1 MSPNRCPK
9 TTRHVWLVVAV
20 LWTLAG
26 ACTAAAGE
34 RHGRRARRPVIVR
47 PVPTVSRVD
56 PVYGSHLGT
65 FYPTPAVGIVG
76 NYPSGVGYSPMGIY
90 GEHAMSLNGPFSSF
104 RTTTAPVLTYTRGY
118 DGVVRPGESV
128 STSTPILPLLSPLA
142 YPTRANDYYAPRLRD
157 HPEQD
162 SAINWIDHD

>member
-1 MSPNRCPK
+1 M
-9 TTRHVWLVVAV
+9 WLVVA
-20 LWTLAG
+20 LISTAC

-34 RHGRRARRPVIVR
+34 HRARRARRPSI
-47 PVPTVSRVD
+47 VPTAAHRVD

-65 FYPTPAVGIVG
+65 FFPTPAVGIVG
-76 NYPSGVGYSPMGIY
+76 NYPSGVGYSPLGIF
-90 GEHAMSLNGPFSSF
+90 GEHAMSLYGPFSSF

-118 DGVVRPGESV
+118 DGVVRPAEAV

-142 YPTRANDYYAPRLRD
+142 YPTRANNYYAPRFRD
-157 HPEQD
+157 NPAQD